1 MGRNDTGSMDSLS
14 SMGFCTKAVKTII
27 LAVLCII
34 GTIGTS
40 AQQPGK
46 PPASTSPDA
55 PIKKYS
61 IYIDWKD
68 RVAHVY
74 SVNHKT
80 KVKRVFRDNLE
91 LNYERNVTYFVS
103 MSSIGIEKGFIKL
116 QCNIDSLRY
125 SFTEGNS
132 TLYYDSQDEKKTT
145 LKTEFPD
152 FTSTFGMM
160 NHQFMF
166 LISPY
171 GDVAKVTGIEQSG
184 DLDWLRQFVD
194 ESGTAMDTLQKL
206 LWYSVMS
213 DENLKMIADISKG
226 LIAGKMQIKTDSVW
240 TRNIGL
246 RLDGLNFTD
255 SAKVQVASHTK
266 DNIVISGAS
275 TNLQPVLPQDARMFK
290 IPGLGS
296 VVSGNG
302 SGTLRLDLTPRGT
315 IKKQEVNYIADIEGK
330 YKLEN
335 FKENIQTTVSC
346 TLLGQYKW

>member
-1 MGRNDTGSMDSLS
+1 MGSLS
-14 SMGFCTKAVKTII
+14 AIGFCTKKVNNII
-27 LAVLCII
+27 LAVLFIA
-34 GTIGTS
+34 GTIAVS
-40 AQQPGK
+40 AQEPGK

-55 PIKKYS
+55 PVKKYS

-91 LNYERNVTYFVS
+91 VSYERNVTYFVS
-103 MSSIGIEKGFIKL
+103 MSSVGSEKGFTKL

-125 SFTEGNS
+125 SFTEGNN

-152 FTSTFGMM
+152 FTQTFGML

-171 GDVAKVTGIEQSG
+171 GEVAKVTGIDQSG
-184 DLDWLRQFVD
+184 DLDWLRKFVD
-194 ESGTAMDTLQKL
+194 DSGTAMDTLQKV

-226 LIAGKMQIKTDSVW
+226 LIAGKMQIKADSVW

-255 SAKVQVASHTK
+255 SVKTQVASHTK
-266 DNIVISGAS
+266 ENIVISGTS
-275 TNLQPVLPQDARMFK
+275 TNLKPILPQETRMFK
-290 IPGLGS
+290 IPGLGT
-296 VVSGNG
+296 VLSGNG
-302 SGTLRLDLTPRGT
+302 TGTLRLDLTPRGT
-315 IKKQEVNYIADIEGK
+315 IKKQEVNYTADIEGK

>member
-1 MGRNDTGSMDSLS
+1 MGSLS
-14 SMGFCTKAVKTII
+14 AIGFCTKKVKNII
-27 LAVLCII
+27 LAILFIT
-34 GTIGTS
+34 GTIGVS
-40 AQQPGK
+40 AQEPGK

-55 PIKKYS
+55 PVKKYS

-91 LNYERNVTYFVS
+91 VNYERDVTYFVS
-103 MSSIGIEKGFIKL
+103 MSSVGTEKGFVKL

-125 SFTEGNS
+125 SFTEGNN

-152 FTSTFGMM
+152 FTQTFGML

-171 GDVAKVTGIEQSG
+171 GEVAKVTGIGQSG
-184 DLDWLRQFVD
+184 DLEWLRQFVD
-194 ESGTAMDTLQKL
+194 ESGTAMDTLQKV
-206 LWYSVMS
+206 LWYNVMS
-213 DENLKMIADISKG
+213 DENLKMVADISKG
-226 LIAGKMQIKTDSVW
+226 LIAGKMQIKADSVW
-240 TRNIGL
+240 TRNIGV

-255 SAKVQVASHTK
+255 SVKTQVASHTK
-266 DNIVISGAS
+266 ENIVISGTS
-275 TNLQPVLPQDARMFK
+275 TNLKPILPQETRMFK

-296 VVSGNG
+296 VLSGK
-302 SGTLRLDLTPRGT
+302 GTGTMRLDLTPRGT
-315 IKKQEVNYIADIEGK
+315 IKKQEVNYTADIEGK